1 MTEEE
6 KKTLSDLFE
15 AMGKTGAQ
23 FQIGQVIGSQTNTYH
38 YYGEKGGGVSSAGS
52 AQVPEPLQSEDAKE
66 WMEELVDA
74 GLLDG
79 QWQPKNLSGSERGLV
94 AKAVC
99 ELLNIN
105 DVWMVFGQL
114 WNEKP
119 ETLRSY
125 FNKAMNQT
133 KSLEF
138 QDKLKKILH

>member
-38 YYGEKGGGVSSAGS
+38 YYGEKGGGVSSAES
-52 AQVPEPLQSEDAKE
+52 AQVPEPLQSEDARE
-66 WMEELVDA
+66 WMEALVDA

-99 ELLNIN
+99 ELLKIN
-105 DVWMVFGQL
+105 DVWMVFGKL

-133 KSLEF
+133 KSLDF